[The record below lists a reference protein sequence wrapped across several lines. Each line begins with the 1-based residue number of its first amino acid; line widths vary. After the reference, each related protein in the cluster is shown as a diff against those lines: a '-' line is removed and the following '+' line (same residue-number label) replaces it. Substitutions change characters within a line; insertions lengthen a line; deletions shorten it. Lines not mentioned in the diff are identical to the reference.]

1 MYVWLCL
8 HTCLHLCFVPW
19 FLYRAVLSD
28 GPQQDLVLDTS
39 GDYVVVHYSEC
50 STSSEEEVEESE
62 SDKVGSYTVLCA
74 PVSDE
79 DKEDWDAV

>member
-8 HTCLHLCFVPW
+8 HTCLHLCSVLV
-19 FLYRAVLSD
+19 LYRAVLSD

-62 SDKVGSYTVLCA
+62 NDKVGSCTVLCA
-74 PVSDE
+74 PLSDE

>member
-1 MYVWLCL
+1 MCGCAYILAF
-8 HTCLHLCFVPW
+8 TCVLFW

-62 SDKVGSYTVLCA
+62 NGKVGSCTVLCA
-74 PVSDE
+74 PLSDE